1 MDEMSRIVK
10 TISSIVYPLVLIFGF
25 YIILHGHITP
35 GGGFQGGAIVATAF
49 AMIIISFGA
58 KRTEE
63 LFNEDI
69 LSLLESIGGLGFV
82 SIGFLGLGTVFLAN
96 FLIGTPIFGQIP
108 PTGPN
113 PGILNSGGILPPLN
127 IFVGLKVLAGLGS
140 IVIAFATWEG
150 KK

>member
-25 YIILHGHITP
+25 YIILHGHVTP

-49 AMIIISFGA
+49 AMMIIAFGA
-58 KRTEE
+58 GRTEE

-82 SIGFLGLGTVFLAN
+82 SIGLLGLGTVFLAN

>member
-25 YIILHGHITP
+25 YIILHGHVTP

-49 AMIIISFGA
+49 AMMIIAFGA
-58 KRTEE
+58 ERTEE

-69 LSLLESIGGLGFV
+69 LSFLESIGGLGFV
-82 SIGFLGLGTVFLAN
+82 SIGLLGLGTVFLAN